1 MRLFETRPLLRLYLD
16 VGHPA
21 DLRCPQGFGRLV
33 YDLKGGSFE
42 GDRLSGCV
50 WPVRGDWVSV
60 TADQARIDARLQLTT
75 SDGAEVFVSCED
87 TIPLEPQQ
95 QAQMQAGLRLQPGVE
110 KIRVSPVFKTKEPQN
125 KWLEDLTCIG
135 VGHRT
140 SAGLEFDIQEVLE
153 TEPA

>member
-1 MRLFETRPLLRLYLD
+1 MSVIATRPLIRLYLD

-60 TADQARIDARLQLTT
+60 TANEARIDARLQMTT
-75 SDGAEVFVSCED
+75 SDGAEIFISSED

-95 QAQMQAGLRLQPGVE
+95 RAQMQAGVRLQPGVE
-110 KIRVSPVFKTKEPQN
+110 KVRVSPTFKTKAPQY
-125 KWLEDLTCIG
+125 KWLEGLSCIG

-140 SAGLEFDIQEVLE
+140 SAGLEFDLQEVLE